1 MLIII
6 PAVSL
11 SAVEFTTVKANNINL
26 KYILYI
32 KETDSL
38 NISDQPFHVYDMLR
52 KKDNSVSHCIATTSA
67 TSFRDLKYNIEL
79 QSFIGGTKNSAPVHI
94 INSDSVNSK
103 MYFYELGYAGK
114 PNQAQHKAYITG
126 RITGGQYDWL
136 DKLQTYSVYTNCEW
150 TSAEKQLVKSYSN
163 NLDNIIGAGITEETI
178 INIVNNSLNA
188 TTGTTTQANQIQTN
202 INNYY
207 TSYQNGGISQEEM
220 QQYVDSALAD
230 LQALNNNSSNTL
242 ADLMAIN
249 NALTYTQTVQQ
260 ELLLRPSTSV
270 TKSVQTILTAV
281 SNLVQQYQNRTVTQ
295 AQAMQ
300 ELRGYAYQLAQLMNG
315 ELSVSDVEVINAGTN
330 VVNNFIEIISNN
342 SELKKEVSELSQQ
355 SDKDELD
362 FINGIETDKSIDD
375 LAPSKIY
382 LNGQVSTFTNNST
395 NYSNGDSI
403 TTLFQAVWNN
413 ALCKIL
419 IPIFAGFSIVAVV
432 LGRKYKL

>member
-6 PAVSL
+6 PVVAWSV
-11 SAVEFTTVKANNINL
+11 AGFTTVKASNINL
-26 KYILYI
+26 QYILYI
-32 KETDSL
+32 PEIDSL
-38 NISDQPFHVYDMLR
+38 NVSDKPFHVYDMLR
-52 KKDNSVSHCIATTSA
+52 NMNDSISHCIATTSA
-67 TSFRDLKYNIEL
+67 TSFKDLKYNINL
-79 QSFIGGTKNSAPVHI
+79 QSFIGGNQNGNPVQY
-94 INSDSVNSK
+94 INGNTNNLKIS
-103 MYFYELGYAGK
+103 FYELGYAGTS
-114 PNQAQHKAYITG
+114 NQSRHKAYITG
-126 RITGGQYDWL
+126 RITGGNYDWE
-136 DKLQTYSVYTNCEW
+136 DKLSSFSIYTNCEW
-150 TSAEKQLVKSYSN
+150 TSAEKQLVKTYSN
-163 NLDNIIGAGITEETI
+163 NLDNIIGEGITEETI

-188 TTGTTTQANQIQTN
+188 TTETTTQANQIQTN

-220 QQYVDSALAD
+220 QQYVDAALED
-230 LQALNNNSSNTL
+230 LRNLNNNSSNTL
-242 ADLMAIN
+242 ADLIAIN

-260 ELLLRPSTSV
+260 EILLRPSTNV
-270 TKSVQTILTAV
+270 TTSVQTILQAV

-342 SELKKEVSELSQQ
+342 SELKKEVSELSQK

-362 FINGIETDKSIDD
+362 FIESIETEQSIED

-382 LNGQVSTFTNNST
+382 LQGKASTID
-395 NYSNGDSI
+395 SNGGETI
-403 TTLFQAVWNN
+403 TDLFQAVWNN
-413 ALCKIL
+413 ALVKIL

>member
-6 PAVSL
+6 PVVSL
-11 SAVEFTTVKANNINL
+11 SVVEFTTVKASNINL

-38 NISDQPFHVYDMLR
+38 NVSDQPFHVFDMLR
-52 KKDNSVSHCIATTSA
+52 DYNNNVSHCIATTSA
-67 TSFRDLKYNIEL
+67 TSFKDLKYNIDL
-79 QSFIGGTKNSAPVHI
+79 KSFIGGTKNEAPVKV
-94 INSDSVNSK
+94 INSEI
-103 MYFYELGYAGK
+103 YFFELGYAGK
-114 PNQAQHKAYITG
+114 SNQAQHIAYITG
-126 RITGGQYDWL
+126 IITGGSYDWE
-136 DKLQTYSVYTNCEW
+136 DKLSKYTVYTNCEW
-150 TSAEKQLVKSYSN
+150 TNAEKQLVKSYSN
-163 NLDNIIGAGITEETI
+163 NLDNIIGVGITEETI
-178 INIVNNSLNA
+178 LNIVNNSLNA
-188 TTGTTTQANQIQTN
+188 TTETTTQANQIQTN

-207 TSYQNGGISQEEM
+207 SSYKNGGISQEEM
-220 QQYVDSALAD
+220 QQYVDTALAD
-230 LQALNNNSSNTL
+230 LQSLNNSTSNTL

-260 ELLLRPSTSV
+260 EILLRPSTSV
-270 TKSVQTILTAV
+270 TTSVQTILTSV

-315 ELSVSDVEVINAGTN
+315 ELSVSEVEVINAGTN

-382 LNGQVSTFTNNST
+382 LNGQVSTITNNS
-395 NYSNGDSI
+395 NGDTI

>member
-6 PAVSL
+6 PVVSL
-11 SAVEFTTVKANNINL
+11 SAVEFTTVNASNINL

-38 NISDQPFHVYDMLR
+38 NVSDQPFHVYDMLR
-52 KKDNSVSHCIATTSA
+52 AYNNSVSHCIATTSA
-67 TSFRDLKYNIEL
+67 TSFKDLKYNIDL
-79 QSFIGGTKNSAPVHI
+79 QSFIGGLKNEAPVQV
-94 INSDSVNSK
+94 INSDSSNSK
-103 MYFYELGYAGK
+103 INFYELGYAGK
-114 PNQAQHKAYITG
+114 SNQAQHKAYITG
-126 RITGGQYDWL
+126 RITGGRYDWE
-136 DKLQTYSVYTNCEW
+136 DKLSKYTVYTNCEW
-150 TSAEKQLVKSYSN
+150 TNAEKQLVKSYSN
-163 NLDNIIGAGITEETI
+163 NLDNIIGVGITEETI

-188 TTGTTTQANQIQTN
+188 TTETTTQANQIQTN

-220 QQYVDSALAD
+220 QQYVDTALAD
-230 LQALNNNSSNTL
+230 LQSLNNISSNTL

-270 TKSVQTILTAV
+270 TTSVQTILTAV

-382 LNGQVSTFTNNST
+382 LNGQVSTFSNNST
-395 NYSNGDSI
+395 NNSNGDTI

>member
-1 MLIII
+1 MYI
-6 PAVSL
+6 P
-11 SAVEFTTVKANNINL
+11 EI
-26 KYILYI
+26 
-32 KETDSL
+32 DSL
-38 NISDQPFHVYDMLR
+38 NVSDKPFHVYDMLR
-52 KKDNSVSHCIATTSA
+52 NMNDSISHCIATTSA
-67 TSFRDLKYNIEL
+67 TSFKDLKYNIDL
-79 QSFIGGTKNSAPVHI
+79 QSFIGGNQNGKPVQY
-94 INSDSVNSK
+94 INGDTNNLKIS
-103 MYFYELGYAGK
+103 FYELGYAGTSS
-114 PNQAQHKAYITG
+114 QSRHKAYITG
-126 RITGGQYDWL
+126 RITGGNYDWE
-136 DKLQTYSVYTNCEW
+136 DKLSSFSVYTNCTWSNE
-150 TSAEKQLVKSYSN
+150 EKQLVKSYSN
-163 NLDNIIGAGITEETI
+163 NLDNIIGEGITEETI

-188 TTGTTTQANQIQTN
+188 TTETTTQANQIQTN

-220 QQYVDSALAD
+220 QQYVDAALED
-230 LQALNNNSSNTL
+230 LRNLNNNSSNTL
-242 ADLMAIN
+242 ADLIAIN

-260 ELLLRPSTSV
+260 EILLRPSTNV
-270 TKSVQTILTAV
+270 TTSVQTILQAV

-342 SELKKEVSELSQQ
+342 SELKKEVSELSQK

-362 FINGIETDKSIDD
+362 FIESIETEQSIED

-382 LNGQVSTFTNNST
+382 LQGQTTTADNNGGGET
-395 NYSNGDSI
+395 I
-403 TTLFQAVWNN
+403 TDLFQAVWNN
-413 ALCKIL
+413 ALVKIL

>member
-1 MLIII
+1 MLIIT
-6 PAVSL
+6 PAVVWSVVA
-11 SAVEFTTVKANNINL
+11 STTAKASNINL
-26 KYILYI
+26 QYILYI
-32 KETDSL
+32 PEIDSL
-38 NISDQPFHVYDMLR
+38 NVSDQPFHVYDMLR
-52 KKDNSVSHCIATTSA
+52 AYDKSVSHCIATTSQ
-67 TSFRDLKYNIEL
+67 TSFKDLKYNIEL
-79 QSFIGGTKNSAPVHI
+79 QSFIGGTQNGKPVQI
-94 INSDSVNSK
+94 INSDSSNSK
-103 MYFYELGYAGK
+103 MSFYELGYAGTS
-114 PNQAQHKAYITG
+114 NQSRHKAYITG

-136 DKLQTYSVYTNCEW
+136 DKLSSYSVYTNCQW
-150 TSAEKQLVKSYSN
+150 SNSEKQLVKSYSN
-163 NLDNIIGAGITEETI
+163 DLDNIIGEGITEETI

-188 TTGTTTQANQIQTN
+188 TTETTTQANQIQTN

-220 QQYVDSALAD
+220 QQYVDAALAD
-230 LQALNNNSSNTL
+230 LRNLNNNSSNTL
-242 ADLMAIN
+242 ADLIAIN

-260 ELLLRPSTSV
+260 EILLRPSTSV
-270 TKSVQTILTAV
+270 TTSVQNILQAV
-281 SNLVQQYQNRTVTQ
+281 SNLVSQYQNRTVTQ

-362 FINGIETDKSIDD
+362 FIESIETEQSIED

-382 LNGQVSTFTNNST
+382 IQGQTATADNND
-395 NYSNGDSI
+395 GVSI
-403 TTLFQAVWNN
+403 TELFQAVWNN
-413 ALCKIL
+413 ALVKIL

>member
-6 PAVSL
+6 PVVSL
-11 SAVEFTTVKANNINL
+11 SAVEFTTVKASNINL

-52 KKDNSVSHCIATTSA
+52 DYNDSVSHCIATTSA

-79 QSFIGGTKNSAPVHI
+79 QSFIGGTKNSAPEHV
-94 INSDSVNSK
+94 INPNTANLK
-103 MYFYELGYAGK
+103 IYFYELGYAGTS
-114 PNQAQHKAYITG
+114 NQKYHKAYITG
-126 RITGGQYDWL
+126 RITGGRYDWE
-136 DKLQTYSVYTNCEW
+136 DKLSTYTVYTNCEW
-150 TSAEKQLVKSYSN
+150 SNAEKQLVKSYSN
-163 NLDNIIGAGITEETI
+163 NLDNIIGEGITEETI

-220 QQYVDSALAD
+220 QQYVDTALAD
-230 LQALNNNSSNTL
+230 LQSLNNNSSNTL

-260 ELLLRPSTSV
+260 ELLLRPSTNV
-270 TKSVQTILTAV
+270 TTSVQTILTAV

-342 SELKKEVSELSQQ
+342 SELKKDVSELSQT

-362 FINGIETDKSIDD
+362 FINGIETDKSIED

-382 LNGQVSTFTNNST
+382 LNGQVSQYSAVENN
-395 NYSNGDSI
+395 SNGDTI

-413 ALCKIL
+413 AICKIL

>member
-6 PAVSL
+6 PVVSL
-11 SAVEFTTVKANNINL
+11 SVVEFTTVKASNINL

-52 KKDNSVSHCIATTSA
+52 SYNNSVSHCIATTSA
-67 TSFRDLKYNIEL
+67 TSFRDLKYNIDL
-79 QSFIGGTKNSAPVHI
+79 QSFIGGTKNEAPVQV
-94 INSDSVNSK
+94 INYNSANSK

-114 PNQAQHKAYITG
+114 SNQAQHKAYITG
-126 RITGGQYDWL
+126 RITGGRYDWE
-136 DKLQTYSVYTNCEW
+136 DKLSKYSVYTNCEW
-150 TSAEKQLVKSYSN
+150 TITEKQLVKSYSD

-188 TTGTTTQANQIQTN
+188 TTESTTQANNIQTN

-220 QQYVDSALAD
+220 QQYVDTALAD
-230 LQALNNNSSNTL
+230 LQSLNNSSSNTL

-260 ELLLRPSTSV
+260 ELLLRPSTNV
-270 TKSVQTILTAV
+270 TNSVQTILTAV
-281 SNLVQQYQNRTVTQ
+281 SNLVQKYQNRTINQ
-295 AQAMQ
+295 AQTMQ

-342 SELKKEVSELSQQ
+342 SELKKDVSELSQK

-382 LNGQVSTFTNNST
+382 LNGHVSQASTVENN
-395 NYSNGDSI
+395 SNGDTI

-413 ALCKIL
+413 AICKIL

-432 LGRKYKL
+432 LGRKYRL

>member
-11 SAVEFTTVKANNINL
+11 SAVEFTTVKASNINL
-26 KYILYI
+26 QYILYI
-32 KETDSL
+32 PEIDSL
-38 NISDQPFHVYDMLR
+38 NVSDKPFHVYDMLR
-52 KKDNSVSHCIATTSA
+52 NMNDSISHCIATTSA
-67 TSFRDLKYNIEL
+67 TSFNELKYNIEL
-79 QSFIGGTKNSAPVHI
+79 QSFIGGNKNGNPVQY
-94 INSDSVNSK
+94 INGNTNNLKVS
-103 MYFYELGYAGK
+103 FYELGYAGTSS
-114 PNQAQHKAYITG
+114 QSRHKAYITG
-126 RITGGQYDWL
+126 RITGGQYDWD
-136 DKLQTYSVYTNCEW
+136 DKLSSYSIYTNCQW
-150 TSAEKQLVKSYSN
+150 TNTEKQLVKSYSN
-163 NLDNIIGAGITEETI
+163 DLDNIIGAGITEETI

-220 QQYVDSALAD
+220 QQYVDTALAD
-230 LQALNNNSSNTL
+230 LRNLNNNSSNTL
-242 ADLMAIN
+242 ADLIAIN

-260 ELLLRPSTSV
+260 EILLRPSTSV
-270 TKSVQTILTAV
+270 TTSVQNILTAV
-281 SNLVQQYQNRTVTQ
+281 SNLVQQYQNQTVTQ

-315 ELSVSDVEVINAGTN
+315 ELSISDVEVINAGTN

-342 SELKKEVSELSQQ
+342 SELKKDVSELSQK

-362 FINGIETDKSIDD
+362 FIESIETEKSIED

-382 LNGQVSTFTNNST
+382 LQGQTATADNNEGGENLT
-395 NYSNGDSI
+395 D
-403 TTLFQAVWNN
+403 LFQAVWSNS
-413 ALCKIL
+413 LVKIL

>member
-1 MLIII
+1 MLIIT
-6 PAVSL
+6 PAVVWSVVA
-11 SAVEFTTVKANNINL
+11 STTVKANNINL
-26 KYILYI
+26 QYILYI
-32 KETDSL
+32 PEIDSL
-38 NISDQPFHVYDMLR
+38 NVSDQPFHVYDMLR
-52 KKDNSVSHCIATTSA
+52 AYDKSVSHCIATTSQ
-67 TSFRDLKYNIEL
+67 TSFKDLKYNIEL
-79 QSFIGGTKNSAPVHI
+79 QSFIGGTQNGKPVQI
-94 INSDSVNSK
+94 INSDSSNSK
-103 MYFYELGYAGK
+103 MSFYELGYAGTS
-114 PNQAQHKAYITG
+114 NQSRHKAYITG

-136 DKLQTYSVYTNCEW
+136 DKLSSYSVYTNCQW
-150 TSAEKQLVKSYSN
+150 SNSEKQLVKSYSN
-163 NLDNIIGAGITEETI
+163 DLDNIIGEGITEETI

-188 TTGTTTQANQIQTN
+188 TTETTTQANQIQTN

-220 QQYVDSALAD
+220 QQYVDAALAD
-230 LQALNNNSSNTL
+230 LRNLNNNSSNTL
-242 ADLMAIN
+242 ADLIAIN

-260 ELLLRPSTSV
+260 EILLRPSTSV
-270 TKSVQTILTAV
+270 TTSVQNILQAV
-281 SNLVQQYQNRTVTQ
+281 SNLVSQYQNRNVTQ

-342 SELKKEVSELSQQ
+342 SELKKDVSELSQK

-362 FINGIETDKSIDD
+362 FINGIETDKSIED

-382 LNGQVSTFTNNST
+382 LNEQVSTVDNT
-395 NYSNGDSI
+395 SNGDTI

-413 ALCKIL
+413 AICKIL

>member
-1 MLIII
+1 MYI
-6 PAVSL
+6 P
-11 SAVEFTTVKANNINL
+11 EI
-26 KYILYI
+26 
-32 KETDSL
+32 DSL
-38 NISDQPFHVYDMLR
+38 NVSDKPFHVYDMLR
-52 KKDNSVSHCIATTSA
+52 NMNDSISHCIATTSA
-67 TSFRDLKYNIEL
+67 TSFKDLKYNIDL
-79 QSFIGGTKNSAPVHI
+79 QSFIGGNQNGKPVQY
-94 INSDSVNSK
+94 INGDTNNLKIS
-103 MYFYELGYAGK
+103 FYELGYAGTSS
-114 PNQAQHKAYITG
+114 QSRHKAYITG
-126 RITGGQYDWL
+126 RITGGNYDWE
-136 DKLQTYSVYTNCEW
+136 DKLSSFSVYTNCTWSNE
-150 TSAEKQLVKSYSN
+150 EKQLVKSYSN
-163 NLDNIIGAGITEETI
+163 NLDNIIGEGITEETI

-188 TTGTTTQANQIQTN
+188 TTETTTQANQIQTN

-220 QQYVDSALAD
+220 QQYVDAALED
-230 LQALNNNSSNTL
+230 LRNLNNNSSNTL
-242 ADLMAIN
+242 ADLIAIN

-260 ELLLRPSTSV
+260 EILLRPSTNV
-270 TKSVQTILTAV
+270 TTSVQTILQAV

-342 SELKKEVSELSQQ
+342 SELKKEVSELSQK

-362 FINGIETDKSIDD
+362 FIESIETEQSIED

-382 LNGQVSTFTNNST
+382 LQGKVSTTD
-395 NYSNGDSI
+395 SNGGETI
-403 TTLFQAVWNN
+403 TDLFQAVWNN
-413 ALCKIL
+413 ALVKIL

>member
-1 MLIII
+1 M
-6 PAVSL
+6 
-11 SAVEFTTVKANNINL
+11 SAVEFTTVKASNINL

-38 NISDQPFHVYDMLR
+38 NVSDQPFHVYDMLR
-52 KKDNSVSHCIATTSA
+52 AYNNSVSHCIATTSA
-67 TSFRDLKYNIEL
+67 NSFKDLKYNFEL
-79 QSFIGGTKNSAPVHI
+79 QSFIGGTKNEAPVQI
-94 INSDSVNSK
+94 INSDSANSK
-103 MYFYELGYAGK
+103 IYFYELGYAGK
-114 PNQAQHKAYITG
+114 SNQAQHKAYITG
-126 RITGGQYDWL
+126 RITGGRYDWE
-136 DKLQTYSVYTNCEW
+136 DKLAKYTVYTNCEW
-150 TSAEKQLVKSYSN
+150 TNAEKQLVKSYSN
-163 NLDNIIGAGITEETI
+163 NLDNIIGEGITEETI

-188 TTGTTTQANQIQTN
+188 TTETTTQANQIQTN

-220 QQYVDSALAD
+220 QQYVDTALAD
-230 LQALNNNSSNTL
+230 LQTLNNSSSNTL

-260 ELLLRPSTSV
+260 ELLLRPSTNV
-270 TKSVQTILTAV
+270 TTSVQTILTAV
-281 SNLVQQYQNRTVTQ
+281 SNLVQQYQNRSVTQ

-382 LNGQVSTFTNNST
+382 LNGQVSTFSNNST
-395 NYSNGDSI
+395 NNSNGDTI